1 MFSPAEN
8 STENHMV
15 GILEPVVFEFADV
28 DVREVI
34 LQDFSKPQGRSLTH
48 VQHFTRSSAALSTR
62 RALHAL
68 PIIPT
73 TSPCTCRQPVARLM
87 ILP

>member
-1 MFSPAEN
+1 MVKDSSCANLLTMFSPAEN
-8 STENHMV
+8 GTEDHMV
-15 GILEPVVFEFADV
+15 SILESVDFEFADV

-62 RALHAL
+62 RALHGLHNYSRL
-68 PIIPT
+68 P
-73 TSPCTCRQPVARLM
+73 
-87 ILP
+87 